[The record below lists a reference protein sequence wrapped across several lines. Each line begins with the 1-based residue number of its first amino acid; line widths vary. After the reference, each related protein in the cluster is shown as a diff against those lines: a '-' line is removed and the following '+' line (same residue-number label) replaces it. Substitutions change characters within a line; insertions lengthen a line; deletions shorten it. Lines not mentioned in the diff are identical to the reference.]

1 MVGAYERYRSVEG
14 FEIHAKNFELGLAT
28 LFCELE
34 KEPAKQIA
42 FLEGNIDFAD
52 QHRTTVRIQWWK
64 ERAMT
69 LLAETYYYSGDRD
82 EADRLYAEVRSRLP
96 EKIDHDL
103 AGWCKSWCDR
113 HEARQLMEKGDWEGA
128 YSKILQARLAT
139 TKYGRFNLSK
149 GLTMERIVRMSAEI
163 QRHRGNDKEA
173 EEDLEYAQTIA
184 EHTARLRVALEA
196 QLKTM
201 ANDAKENGGT
211 GAGQD

>member
-1 MVGAYERYRSVEG
+1 
-14 FEIHAKNFELGLAT
+14 
-28 LFCELE
+28 
-34 KEPAKQIA
+34 
-42 FLEGNIDFAD
+42 
-52 QHRTTVRIQWWK
+52 
-64 ERAMT
+64 MT

-128 YSKILQARLAT
+128 YSKSLQARLAT

-163 QRHRGNDKEA
+163 QGKRGNETEA
-173 EEDLEYAQTIA
+173 KEDLEYAQTIA
-184 EHTARLRVALEA
+184 DHTARLRVALEA